1 MMPEHTLRRFDTE
14 LNELNGLINSM
25 FKIVRKN
32 IKQALQSLIEGD
44 LELARKVIKHDEA
57 ANALEVQSDEAARN
71 LIVHHQPAAS
81 DLRFVFAAT
90 KIVTDLERM
99 SDMAANIADNV
110 LNIEGAT
117 PKNLASIPVMQ
128 DFVLDQLKNVRRAYL
143 ERSASKAQFIIGRD
157 HLVNEAFA
165 NTQRVMLTVMVEK
178 PAKITQ
184 CMALINIAK
193 KLARIGDHITNIAQM
208 VIYTDIGHE
217 VRHIDV
223 EELRELLEDG
233 DDDD

>member
-1 MMPEHTLRRFDTE
+1 MPEHTLKRFDTE
-14 LNELNGLINSM
+14 LNELNNLIKSM

-32 IKQALQSLIEGD
+32 IKQALQALIEGD
-44 LELARKVIKHDEA
+44 TELAKTVIKHDEA

-99 SDMAANIADNV
+99 SDMAANIANNV

-128 DFVLDQLKNVRRAYL
+128 DLVLDQLKNVRNAYL
-143 ERSASKAQFIIGRD
+143 ERSAVKAQTIIERD
-157 HLVNEAFA
+157 HLINEAFA

-184 CMALINIAK
+184 CMALINVAK
-193 KLARIGDHITNIAQM
+193 ILERIGDHITNIAEM
-208 VIYTDIGHE
+208 VIYTDVGHE
-217 VRHIDV
+217 VRHIDM
-223 EELRELLEDG
+223 EALRKLLEEG
-233 DDDD
+233 DDDE

>member
-1 MMPEHTLRRFDTE
+1 MPEHTLKRFDTE
-14 LNELNGLINSM
+14 LDELNNLIKSM

-32 IKQALQSLIEGD
+32 IKQALQALIEGD
-44 LELARKVIKHDEA
+44 EELAKAVIKHDEA

-110 LNIEGAT
+110 LNIEGVT

-128 DFVLDQLKNVRRAYL
+128 DLVLDQLKNVRRAYL
-143 ERSASKAQFIIGRD
+143 ERSATEAQTIIERD
-157 HLVNEAFA
+157 HLINEAFA

-193 KLARIGDHITNIAQM
+193 IMERIGDHITNIAEM
-208 VIYTDIGHE
+208 VIYTDVGHE
-217 VRHIDV
+217 VRHIDMD
-223 EELRELLEDG
+223 ELRELLEDG

>member
-1 MMPEHTLRRFDTE
+1 MPEHTLKRFDTE
-14 LNELNGLINSM
+14 LDELNNLIKSM

-32 IKQALQSLIEGD
+32 IKQALQALIEGD
-44 LELARKVIKHDEA
+44 SELAKIVIKHDEA

-128 DFVLDQLKNVRRAYL
+128 DLVLDQLKNVRRAYL
-143 ERSASKAQFIIGRD
+143 ERSALEAQTIIERD
-157 HLVNEAFA
+157 HLINEAFA

-193 KLARIGDHITNIAQM
+193 VMERIGDHITNIAEM
-208 VIYTDIGHE
+208 VIYTDVGHE
-217 VRHIDV
+217 VRHIDI
-223 EELRELLEDG
+223 ETLRELLEG

>member
-1 MMPEHTLRRFDTE
+1 MSEHTLKRFDTE
-14 LNELNGLINSM
+14 LDDLNNLIKSM

-32 IKQALQSLIEGD
+32 IKQALQSLVEGD
-44 LELARKVIKHDEA
+44 MKLAKKVIKHDEA

-110 LNIEGAT
+110 LNIEGDT
-117 PKNLASIPVMQ
+117 PRNLASIPVMQ
-128 DFVLDQLKNVRRAYL
+128 DLVLNQLKCVRHAYL
-143 ERSASKAQFIIGRD
+143 ERSATKAQTIIERD
-157 HLVNEAFA
+157 HLIDEAFA

-178 PAKITQ
+178 PTKISQ

-193 KLARIGDHITNIAQM
+193 VMERIGDHITNIAEM
-208 VIYTDIGHE
+208 VIYTDVGHE
-217 VRHIDV
+217 VRHIDR
-223 EELRELLEDG
+223 EELQSLLAEKG

>member
-1 MMPEHTLRRFDTE
+1 MPEHTLKRFDTE
-14 LNELNGLINSM
+14 LNELNNLIRSM

-32 IKQALQSLIEGD
+32 IKQALLALAEGD
-44 LELARKVIKHDEA
+44 VELAKAVIKHDEA
-57 ANALEVQSDEAARN
+57 VNALEVQSDEAARN

-117 PKNLASIPVMQ
+117 SKNLASIPVMQ
-128 DFVLDQLKNVRRAYL
+128 DLILDQLKQVRCAYL
-143 ERSASKAQFIIGRD
+143 ERSAGKAQSIIERD
-157 HLVNEAFA
+157 HLINGAFA
-165 NTQRVMLTVMVEK
+165 NTQRIMLTVMVEK

-193 KLARIGDHITNIAQM
+193 ILERIGDHITNIAEM

-217 VRHIDV
+217 VRHIDM
-223 EELRELLEDG
+223 EELKKLLEG

>member
-1 MMPEHTLRRFDTE
+1 MPEHTLKRFDIELDE
-14 LNELNGLINSM
+14 LNNLIKSM

-32 IKQALQSLIEGD
+32 IKQALQALTEGD
-44 LELARKVIKHDEA
+44 AELAKAVIKHDEA

-117 PKNLASIPVMQ
+117 PKNMASIPVMQ
-128 DFVLDQLKNVRRAYL
+128 DLVLDQLKNVRRAYL
-143 ERSASKAQFIIGRD
+143 ERSATEAQTIIERD
-157 HLVNEAFA
+157 HLINEAFA

-193 KLARIGDHITNIAQM
+193 VMERIGDHITNIAEM
-208 VIYTDIGHE
+208 VIYTDVGHE
-217 VRHIDV
+217 VRHIDT
-223 EELRELLEDG
+223 EKLRELLEG
-233 DDDD
+233 EEDD

>member
-1 MMPEHTLRRFDTE
+1 MPEHTLKRFDAE
-14 LNELNGLINSM
+14 LNELNSLINSM

-32 IKQALQSLIEGD
+32 IKQALRALIEGD
-44 LELARKVIKHDEA
+44 TGLAKKVIKHDEA
-57 ANALEVQSDEAARN
+57 VNALEVQSDEAARN

-110 LNIEGAT
+110 LNIEGT
-117 PKNLASIPVMQ
+117 TSKNLASIPVMQ
-128 DFVLDQLKNVRRAYL
+128 DLVLDQLKSVRKVYL
-143 ERSASKAQFIIGRD
+143 ERSATKAQTIIERD
-157 HLVNEAFA
+157 HLINEAFA

-193 KLARIGDHITNIAQM
+193 ILERIGDHITNIAEM
-208 VIYTDIGHE
+208 VIYTDVGHE
-217 VRHIDV
+217 VRHIDM
-223 EELRELLEDG
+223 EALKELLEEEG

>member
-1 MMPEHTLRRFDTE
+1 MPEHTLKRFDTE
-14 LNELNGLINSM
+14 LDDLNDLINSM

-32 IKQALQSLIEGD
+32 IKQALQALMEGD
-44 LELARKVIKHDEA
+44 AALAKSVIKHDEA

-128 DFVLDQLKNVRRAYL
+128 DLVLNQLKNVRHAYL
-143 ERSASKAQFIIGRD
+143 ERSAQEAQSIIERD
-157 HLVNEAFA
+157 HLINKAFA

-178 PAKITQ
+178 PVKITQ
-184 CMALINIAK
+184 CMAIINIAK
-193 KLARIGDHITNIAQM
+193 VLERIGDHITNIAEM

-217 VRHIDV
+217 VRHIDM
-223 EELRELLEDG
+223 EELRRLLEEG

>member
-1 MMPEHTLRRFDTE
+1 MPEHTLKRFDTE
-14 LNELNGLINSM
+14 LDDLNNLIKSM

-32 IKQALQSLIEGD
+32 IKQALQALIDGD
-44 LELARKVIKHDEA
+44 VKLARAVIKHDEA

-117 PKNLASIPVMQ
+117 LEHLASIPVMQ
-128 DFVLDQLKNVRRAYL
+128 DLVLDQLKQVRCAYL
-143 ERSASKAQFIIGRD
+143 ERSAAKAQSIIERD
-157 HLVNEAFA
+157 HLIDEAFA

-193 KLARIGDHITNIAQM
+193 ILERIGDHITNIAEM
-208 VIYTDIGHE
+208 VIYTDVGHE

-223 EELRELLEDG
+223 ETLKKLLEG

>member
-1 MMPEHTLRRFDTE
+1 MPEHTLKRFDTE
-14 LNELNGLINSM
+14 LDELNSLIKSM

-32 IKQALQSLIEGD
+32 IKQAFKALTEGD
-44 LELARKVIKHDEA
+44 TELAKKVIKHDEA
-57 ANALEVQSDEAARN
+57 ANALEVQVDEAARN

-99 SDMAANIADNV
+99 SDMATNIADDV
-110 LNIEGAT
+110 LKIEGVT

-128 DFVLDQLKNVRRAYL
+128 DLVLDQLKQVRLAYL
-143 ERSASKAQFIIGRD
+143 ERSATKAQIIIERD
-157 HLVNEAFA
+157 HLINEAFA

-178 PAKITQ
+178 PVKITQ
-184 CMALINIAK
+184 CMALINVAK
-193 KLARIGDHITNIAQM
+193 ILERIGDHITNIAEM

-217 VRHIDV
+217 VRHIDM
-223 EELRELLEDG
+223 EELRELLEEG
-233 DDDD
+233 DEDD

>member
-1 MMPEHTLRRFDTE
+1 MPEHTLKRFDTE
-14 LNELNGLINSM
+14 LDELNNLIKSM

-32 IKQALQSLIEGD
+32 IKQALQALIEGD
-44 LELARKVIKHDEA
+44 EELAKTVIKHDEA

-99 SDMAANIADNV
+99 SDMATNIAGNV

-128 DFVLDQLKNVRRAYL
+128 DLVLDQLKNVRHAYL
-143 ERSASKAQFIIGRD
+143 ERSATEAQTIIERD
-157 HLVNEAFA
+157 HLINEAFA

-193 KLARIGDHITNIAQM
+193 VMERIGDHITNIAEM
-208 VIYTDIGHE
+208 VIYTDVGHE
-217 VRHIDV
+217 VRHIDM
-223 EELRELLEDG
+223 EELRRLLAEEG

>member
-1 MMPEHTLRRFDTE
+1 MPEHTLKRFDAE
-14 LNELNGLINSM
+14 LNELNSLINSM

-32 IKQALQSLIEGD
+32 IKQALRALIEGD
-44 LELARKVIKHDEA
+44 TGLAKKVIKHDEA
-57 ANALEVQSDEAARN
+57 VNALEVQSDEAARN

-110 LNIEGAT
+110 LNIEGT
-117 PKNLASIPVMQ
+117 TSKNLASIPVMQ
-128 DFVLDQLKNVRRAYL
+128 DLVLDQLKSVRNAYL
-143 ERSASKAQFIIGRD
+143 ERSASEAQTIIERD
-157 HLVNEAFA
+157 HLINEAFA

-193 KLARIGDHITNIAQM
+193 ILERIGDHITNIAEM
-208 VIYTDIGHE
+208 VIYTDVGHE
-217 VRHIDV
+217 VRHIDM
-223 EELRELLEDG
+223 EALKELLEEEG

>member
-1 MMPEHTLRRFDTE
+1 MPEHTLKRFDTE
-14 LNELNGLINSM
+14 LSDLNNLIHSM

-32 IKQALQSLIEGD
+32 IKQALQALAEGD
-44 LELARKVIKHDEA
+44 VELAKAVIKHDEA
-57 ANALEVQSDEAARN
+57 VNALEVQSDEAARN

-128 DFVLDQLKNVRRAYL
+128 DLILDQLKQVRRAYL
-143 ERSASKAQFIIGRD
+143 ECSASKAQSIIERD
-157 HLVNEAFA
+157 YLINGAFA
-165 NTQRVMLTVMVEK
+165 NTQRIMLTVMVEK

-193 KLARIGDHITNIAQM
+193 IMERIGDHITNIAEM

-217 VRHIDV
+217 VRHIDA
-223 EELRELLEDG
+223 EELKKLLEG
-233 DDDD
+233 DDED

>member
-1 MMPEHTLRRFDTE
+1 MPDHTLKRFDTE
-14 LNELNGLINSM
+14 LDDLNGLINSM

-32 IKQALQSLIEGD
+32 IKHSLKALIEGD
-44 LELARKVIKHDEA
+44 TELAGKVIKRDEA
-57 ANALEVQSDEAARN
+57 VNALEVQGDEAARN

-110 LNIEGAT
+110 LNIEGDT

-128 DFVLDQLKNVRRAYL
+128 DLVLDQLKNVRRAYL
-143 ERSASKAQFIIGRD
+143 ERSATEAQSIIERD
-157 HLVNEAFA
+157 HLINEAFA

-178 PAKITQ
+178 PARITQ

-193 KLARIGDHITNIAQM
+193 VLERIGDHITNIAEM
-208 VIYTDIGHE
+208 VIYTDVGHE
-217 VRHIDV
+217 VRHIDM
-223 EELRELLEDG
+223 EELRRLLEEG

>member
-1 MMPEHTLRRFDTE
+1 MPEHTLKRFDTE
-14 LNELNGLINSM
+14 LDELNSLIHSM
-25 FKIVRKN
+25 FKVVRKN
-32 IKQALQSLIEGD
+32 IKQALQALTEGNAG
-44 LELARKVIKHDEA
+44 LAKKVIKHDEA

-99 SDMAANIADNV
+99 SDMAANIADNA
-110 LNIEGAT
+110 LNIKDAR

-128 DFVLDQLKNVRRAYL
+128 DLVLDQLKQVRHAYL
-143 ERSASKAQFIIGRD
+143 ERSSSEAQSIIERD
-157 HLVNEAFA
+157 HLINEAFA

-184 CMALINIAK
+184 CMALINVAK
-193 KLARIGDHITNIAQM
+193 ILERIGDHITNIAEM
-208 VIYTDIGHE
+208 VIYTDVGHE

-223 EELRELLEDG
+223 EELRELLAEG

>member
-1 MMPEHTLRRFDTE
+1 MPEHTLKRFDIELDE
-14 LNELNGLINSM
+14 LNNLIKSM

-32 IKQALQSLIEGD
+32 IKQALRALIEGD
-44 LELARKVIKHDEA
+44 TELAKTVIKHDEA

-128 DFVLDQLKNVRRAYL
+128 DLVLDQLKNVRSAYL
-143 ERSASKAQFIIGRD
+143 ERSASKAQTIIERD
-157 HLVNEAFA
+157 HLINEAFA

-178 PAKITQ
+178 PTKITQ

-193 KLARIGDHITNIAQM
+193 VMERIGDHITNIAEM
-208 VIYTDIGHE
+208 VIYTDVGHE
-217 VRHIDV
+217 VRHIDI
-223 EELRELLEDG
+223 ETLRELLEG
-233 DDDD
+233 DDDDD

>member
-1 MMPEHTLRRFDTE
+1 MPEHTLKRFDTE
-14 LNELNGLINSM
+14 LDELNGLIHSM
-25 FKIVRKN
+25 FKVVRKN
-32 IKQALQSLIEGD
+32 IKQALQALTEGNAG
-44 LELARKVIKHDEA
+44 LAKKVIKHDEA

-99 SDMAANIADNV
+99 SDMAANIADNA
-110 LNIEGAT
+110 LNIKDAR

-128 DFVLDQLKNVRRAYL
+128 DLVLNQLKQVRHAYL
-143 ERSASKAQFIIGRD
+143 ERSSSEAQSIIERD
-157 HLVNEAFA
+157 HLINEAFA

-184 CMALINIAK
+184 CMALINVAK
-193 KLARIGDHITNIAQM
+193 ILERIGDHITNIAEM
-208 VIYTDIGHE
+208 VIYTDVGHE

-223 EELRELLEDG
+223 EELRELLAEG

>member
-1 MMPEHTLRRFDTE
+1 MPEHTLKRFDTE
-14 LNELNGLINSM
+14 LDDLNNLIKSM

-32 IKQALQSLIEGD
+32 IKQALQALIEGNTK
-44 LELARKVIKHDEA
+44 LAKTVIKHDES

-117 PKNLASIPVMQ
+117 PKNLGSIPVMQ
-128 DFVLDQLKNVRRAYL
+128 DLVFDQLKAVRHAYL
-143 ERSASKAQFIIGRD
+143 ERSATKAQAIIERD
-157 HLVNEAFA
+157 HRINEAFA
-165 NTQRVMLTVMVEK
+165 NPQRVMLTVMAES

-184 CMALINIAK
+184 CLAIINIAK
-193 KLARIGDHITNIAQM
+193 VMERIGDHITNIAEM
-208 VIYTDIGHE
+208 VIYTDVGHE
-217 VRHIDV
+217 VRHIDR
-223 EELRELLEDG
+223 EELRRLLAEEG

>member
-1 MMPEHTLRRFDTE
+1 MPEHTLKRFDTE
-14 LNELNGLINSM
+14 LDELNNLIKSM

-32 IKQALQSLIEGD
+32 IKQALQALIEGD
-44 LELARKVIKHDEA
+44 TELAKTVIKHDEA

-128 DFVLDQLKNVRRAYL
+128 DLVLDQLKNVRRAYL
-143 ERSASKAQFIIGRD
+143 ERSALEAQTIIERD
-157 HLVNEAFA
+157 HLINEAFA

-184 CMALINIAK
+184 CMALINVAK
-193 KLARIGDHITNIAQM
+193 ILERIGDHITNIAEM
-208 VIYTDIGHE
+208 VIYTDVGHE
-217 VRHIDV
+217 VRHIDM
-223 EELRELLEDG
+223 EQLRELLEG

>member
-1 MMPEHTLRRFDTE
+1 MPEHTLKRFDTE
-14 LNELNGLINSM
+14 LDELNNLIKSM

-32 IKQALQSLIEGD
+32 IKQALQALIEGD
-44 LELARKVIKHDEA
+44 TKLAKTVIKHDEA

-128 DFVLDQLKNVRRAYL
+128 DLVLDQLKHVRRAYL
-143 ERSASKAQFIIGRD
+143 ERSATEAQTIIERD
-157 HLVNEAFA
+157 HLINEAFA

-193 KLARIGDHITNIAQM
+193 IMERIGDHITNIAEM
-208 VIYTDIGHE
+208 VIYTDVGHE

-223 EELRELLEDG
+223 EQLRRLLAEEG

>member
-1 MMPEHTLRRFDTE
+1 MPEHTLKRFDTE
-14 LNELNGLINSM
+14 LDDLNGLINSM

-32 IKQALQSLIEGD
+32 IKQSLKALIEGD
-44 LELARKVIKHDEA
+44 MELAGKVIKRDEA
-57 ANALEVQSDEAARN
+57 VNALEVQGDEAARN

-99 SDMAANIADNV
+99 SDMAANVADNV
-110 LNIEGAT
+110 LNIEGAA
-117 PKNLASIPVMQ
+117 PKNIASIPVMQ
-128 DFVLDQLKNVRRAYL
+128 DLVLDQLKNVRRAYL
-143 ERSASKAQFIIGRD
+143 ARSATEAQTIIERD
-157 HLVNEAFA
+157 HLINEAFA

-178 PAKITQ
+178 PARITQ

-193 KLARIGDHITNIAQM
+193 ILERIGDHITNIAEM
-208 VIYTDIGHE
+208 VIYTDVGHE
-217 VRHIDV
+217 VRHIDM
-223 EELRELLEDG
+223 EALRRLLEEG